1 MPLWPP
7 DLKRLRNWSISGLER
22 GSELEAG
29 SPGERTYV
37 ERLAPG
43 RFAGA
48 RTQHSEWDRSTVHCL
63 RDEDCKTLQR
73 GLRLRIVYLK
83 DELLSSTVY

>member
-1 MPLWPP
+1 MQGPLWPP

-37 ERLAPG
+37 ESLLLVGLQGPG
-43 RFAGA
+43 LSIVRGTGPLFTASEM
-48 RTQHSEWDRSTVHCL
+48 RTVKHFREVLD
-63 RDEDCKTLQR
+63 
-73 GLRLRIVYLK
+73 
-83 DELLSSTVY
+83 